1 MDDGRTD
8 RYLERQMNGQTEGG
22 EADKQKDGQM
32 DRRWMPLPP
41 KMLIHLP

>member
-8 RYLERQMNGQTEGG
+8 RYLDRPMNGQTEGG
-22 EADKQKDGQM
+22 GADKQKAGQM

-41 KMLIHLP
+41 KNAD